1 MIQCP
6 SCARRQEPRLI
17 CDQCGT
23 PLAADLDL
31 FAALGL
37 PYLLQINLAKLEGTY
52 HDLGRR
58 IHPDRFASA
67 SPAVRDGSLRAT
79 ALVTRAYRTL
89 RDPVSRGLYWLE
101 LHGHKLADNNK
112 QVSSDIAE
120 LVFEVQEQLS
130 DLRAAREAGDDAH
143 EGVIELNAK
152 RASLRGLL
160 DELYA
165 ELVESFAEFDT
176 GEANAAPASSSHSSP
191 STALRASES
200 ALGNGPAVPLRAGS
214 PRPDSSNGSGEVDRR
229 FANLKA
235 ILSKIAYLKTLLRDV
250 DRELDVGRTE

>member
-1 MIQCP
+1 MLQCP
-6 SCARRQEPRLI
+6 SCARLQEPRLI
-17 CDQCGT
+17 CSQCGA

-37 PYLLQINLAKLEGTY
+37 PRLLQIDLTGLESAY

-67 SPAVRDGSLRAT
+67 SPELRDASLRAT

-101 LHGHKLADNNK
+101 LHGHKLAENNK
-112 QVSSDIAE
+112 QVPPDLAE

-130 DLRAAREAGDDAH
+130 ELRSAREQEEAGAR
-143 EGVIELNAK
+143 ESMIELSAR
-152 RASLRGLL
+152 RASLQGLM

-165 ELVESFAEFDT
+165 ELVENFAQFDKGGGPDPDQHFAE
-176 GEANAAPASSSHSSP
+176 
-191 STALRASES
+191 
-200 ALGNGPAVPLRAGS
+200 
-214 PRPDSSNGSGEVDRR
+214 
-229 FANLKA
+229 LKH
-235 ILSKIAYLKTLLRDV
+235 ILSKIAYLRTLLRDV
-250 DRELDVGRTE
+250 DRELDGVKAE

>member
-1 MIQCP
+1 MLQCP
-6 SCARRQEPRLI
+6 SCARQQEPRLI
-17 CDQCGT
+17 CSQCGA

-37 PYLLQINLAKLEGTY
+37 PPLLQIDIAGLEGAY

-67 SPAVRDGSLRAT
+67 SPELRDASLRAT

-101 LHGHKLADNNK
+101 LHGHKLAENNK
-112 QVSSDIAE
+112 EVPPELAE

-130 DLRAAREAGDDAH
+130 ELRSAREQEGSGVR
-143 EGVIELNAK
+143 EGVIELSRK
-152 RASLRGLL
+152 RATLQGLM

-165 ELVESFAEFDT
+165 ELVENFAEFDS
-176 GEANAAPASSSHSSP
+176 G
-191 STALRASES
+191 
-200 ALGNGPAVPLRAGS
+200 GG
-214 PRPDSSNGSGEVDRR
+214 PDSGKDSAE
-229 FANLKA
+229 LKT
-235 ILSKIAYLKTLLRDV
+235 ILSKISYLRTLLRDV
-250 DRELDVGRTE
+250 D

>member
-1 MIQCP
+1 MLQCP
-6 SCARRQEPRLI
+6 SCARQQEPRLI
-17 CDQCGT
+17 CSQCGV
-23 PLAADLDL
+23 PLTADLDL

-37 PYLLQINLAKLEGTY
+37 PRLLQIDIAELEGAY

-67 SPAVRDGSLRAT
+67 SPELRDASLRAT

-101 LHGHKLADNNK
+101 LHGHKLAENNK
-112 QVSSDIAE
+112 QVPPDLAE

-130 DLRAAREAGDDAH
+130 ELRSAREEGGSGMRAGMS
-143 EGVIELNAK
+143 ELSAK
-152 RASLRGLL
+152 RASLQGLM

-165 ELVESFAEFDT
+165 ELVENFAAFDT
-176 GEANAAPASSSHSSP
+176 G
-191 STALRASES
+191 
-200 ALGNGPAVPLRAGS
+200 GGPDPGQH
-214 PRPDSSNGSGEVDRR
+214 
-229 FANLKA
+229 FAELKT

-250 DRELDVGRTE
+250 GRELDSEEPE

>member
-1 MIQCP
+1 MLQCP
-6 SCARRQEPRLI
+6 SCARQQESRLI
-17 CDQCGT
+17 CSQCGA

-37 PYLLQINLAKLEGTY
+37 PRFLQIDIAKLESAY

-67 SPAVRDGSLRAT
+67 SPEVRDASLRAT

-101 LHGHKLADNNK
+101 LHGHKLAENNK
-112 QVSSDIAE
+112 QVPPELAE
-120 LVFEVQEQLS
+120 LVFEVQEQMS
-130 DLRAAREAGDDAH
+130 ELRSAREREDS
-143 EGVIELNAK
+143 GVREAVIKLSTR
-152 RASLRGLL
+152 RASLQGLM

-165 ELVESFAEFDT
+165 ELVENFAGFDAGGGPDPDKDFAE
-176 GEANAAPASSSHSSP
+176 
-191 STALRASES
+191 
-200 ALGNGPAVPLRAGS
+200 
-214 PRPDSSNGSGEVDRR
+214 
-229 FANLKA
+229 LKV

-250 DRELDVGRTE
+250 DRELERDKAE

>member
-1 MIQCP
+1 MLQCP
-6 SCARRQEPRLI
+6 ACARRQEPRLI
-17 CDQCGT
+17 CSQCGA

-37 PYLLQINLAKLEGTY
+37 PRLLQINIAGLESAY

-67 SPAVRDGSLRAT
+67 SLELRDASLRAT

-101 LHGHKLADNNK
+101 LHGHKLAENNK
-112 QVSSDIAE
+112 QVPPDLAE

-130 DLRAAREAGDDAH
+130 ELRRAREQEENGAR
-143 EGVIELNAK
+143 ECIIELSAK
-152 RASLRGLL
+152 RASLQGLM

-165 ELVESFAEFDT
+165 ELIENFARFDAGGGPEPDRLFAE
-176 GEANAAPASSSHSSP
+176 
-191 STALRASES
+191 
-200 ALGNGPAVPLRAGS
+200 
-214 PRPDSSNGSGEVDRR
+214 
-229 FANLKA
+229 LKG
-235 ILSKIAYLKTLLRDV
+235 ILSKIAYLRTLLRDV
-250 DRELDVGRTE
+250 DRELNTAEAE